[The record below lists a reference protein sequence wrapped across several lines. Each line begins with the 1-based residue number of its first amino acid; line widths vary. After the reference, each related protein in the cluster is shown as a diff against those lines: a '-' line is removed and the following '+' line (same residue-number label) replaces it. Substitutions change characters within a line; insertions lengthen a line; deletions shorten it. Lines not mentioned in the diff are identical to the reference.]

1 MITTNHKEEGRNTLS
16 FTGEM
21 ARLQQAIAESHD
33 LVVCRGTVL
42 EGLNLRTSERVLEVG
57 CGGGYLTYEA
67 ARFVGPTGRVCAVD
81 ISPDQ
86 IAAAQQRGAE
96 FGSSNAA
103 PRISRRRLTAMRS
116 SMPFLP
122 FKSSNI

>member
-1 MITTNHKEEGRNTLS
+1 MNALS

-33 LVVCRGTVL
+33 LVVRRGTVL
-42 EGLNLRTSERVLEVG
+42 EALNLRTSERVLEVG

-67 ARFVGPTGRVCAVD
+67 ARFVGP
-81 ISPDQ
+81 
-86 IAAAQQRGAE
+86 RG
-96 FGSSNAA
+96 GSARSTSAPTRSRQHNSEAPSSAGSNAA

>member
-1 MITTNHKEEGRNTLS
+1 MSTLA
-16 FTGEM
+16 FTGDM

-33 LVVCRGTVL
+33 LVVRRGTVL
-42 EGLNLRTSERVLEVG
+42 EALNLRTSEQVLEVG

-67 ARFVGPTGRVCAVD
+67 ARFVGPTGRVCAID
-81 ISPDQ
+81 ISPTRSR
-86 IAAAQQRGAE
+86 QRNSEAPSSAG
-96 FGSSNAA
+96 SNAA
-103 PRISRRRLTAMRS
+103 LRISHRRLTAMRS